1 MLIFFEEKDVC
12 MKKTLVILILIV
24 MTLSVLGGCKKV
36 DNKSITLVSR
46 EDGSGTRGAFVD
58 LFKIEEEVKGHT
70 YDRTYE
76 RAEIT
81 NSTSVMMTTI
91 AGDANAIGYISLGVL
106 NSTVKALK
114 INGVEA
120 NEENIKS
127 GKYNIVRQFN
137 IVVKDDL
144 SQVAKDFIDYI
155 MSKEGQE
162 IVSKER
168 YVSIKIKEY
177 DSKKPKGRISIAGSS
192 SVAPLME
199 ALVEEYK
206 KVNENAVIELQQNDS
221 TTGINSTIEGICD
234 IGMSSRELKDKELRS
249 GIKSIPI
256 ARDGIVVIINNS
268 NKINSLDED
277 SVRKIFTGE
286 IKSWNS
292 VKQLEGRI
300 N

>member
-1 MLIFFEEKDVC
+1 MKRTLVMLIL
-12 MKKTLVILILIV
+12 MI
-24 MTLSVLGGCKKV
+24 MTLSLLGGCKKV

-58 LFKIEEEVKGHT
+58 LFKIEEEVKGQT

-120 NEENIKS
+120 NEENIKN
-127 GKYNIVRQFN
+127 GKYKIVRQFN

-144 SQVAKDFIDYI
+144 SEVAKDFIDYI
-155 MSKEGQE
+155 MSKDGQD

-168 YVSIKIKEY
+168 YVSIKSKKY
-177 DSKKPKGRISIAGSS
+177 KTKKPKGKIAIAGSS

-249 GIKSIPI
+249 GIKSMAI
-256 ARDGIVVIINNS
+256 ARDGIVVIINNG
-268 NKINSLDED
+268 NNINSLDAD

-286 IKSWNS
+286 IKSWDS
-292 VKQLEGRI
+292 VNELEGRRK
-300 N
+300 